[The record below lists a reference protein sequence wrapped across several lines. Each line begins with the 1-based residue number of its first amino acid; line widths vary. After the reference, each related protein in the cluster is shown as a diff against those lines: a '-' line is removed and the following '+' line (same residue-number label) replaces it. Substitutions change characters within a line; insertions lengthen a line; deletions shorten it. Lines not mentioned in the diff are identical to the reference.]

1 MLWMAA
7 NQANPG
13 TSNLTIALIA
23 FGGVLAGA
31 LLGYLGKSR
40 ELRLITLAELRGL
53 YAEYMSSRESY
64 FYALDQHQRARANQ
78 TDYWEL
84 DLGAP
89 EDEAYESLHSRER
102 KKLTALKERRQ
113 SALVVAQ
120 AERRRYVLSLRQ
132 IQIQAPNDT
141 YIAANLSSGLGT
153 GLLRDDIEDVPTD
166 AFDMFVRLARRD
178 LTPYRMMWIV
188 RDHQAD
194 ATKRAKGWKDSNSG

>member
-1 MLWMAA
+1 MLCMAA
-7 NQANPG
+7 DPANPG
-13 TSNLTIALIA
+13 TSNLTVALIA

-40 ELRLITLAELRGL
+40 ELRLLTLTALRGL

-64 FYALDQHQRARANQ
+64 FYALDQYQRARAIQ
-78 TDYWEL
+78 TAFWEVE
-84 DLGAP
+84 LGAP
-89 EDEAYESLHSRER
+89 EDEAYESLNSSER
-102 KKLTALKERRQ
+102 KNLSRLTEKRQ

-141 YIAANLSSGLGT
+141 YIAANLSSGLRT
-153 GLLRDDIEDVPTD
+153 RLFRDDTEDVPTD

-178 LTPYRMMWIV
+178 LAPYRLMWIV
-188 RDHQAD
+188 RDHEAD
-194 ATKRAKGWKDSNSG
+194 RAKRAEWWKEAVGD